1 MQSDNANLRAKLC
14 LTVLC
19 FILTGGLLLGVT
31 YGRYRQELAPMSYQ
45 YTAEEAGALILGG
58 VVTQDWIDKGL
69 WPSMPSVWS
78 VTGSSAS
85 LEFSVSN
92 GQSTMQY
99 TQRSQGATVRLVAG
113 LGIGD
118 PENLTV
124 KLSYTQGEETVTL
137 TGQAEPINNGSLVH
151 KNYGDG
157 WIYRFYDAIGNE
169 KTFYLSGGKLS
180 YQNLTISLEGE
191 QDPVLCQLQVQGK
204 YID

>member
-1 MQSDNANLRAKLC
+1 
-14 LTVLC
+14 
-19 FILTGGLLLGVT
+19 
-31 YGRYRQELAPMSYQ
+31 MSYQ

-69 WPSMPSVWS
+69 WPSMPSAWS